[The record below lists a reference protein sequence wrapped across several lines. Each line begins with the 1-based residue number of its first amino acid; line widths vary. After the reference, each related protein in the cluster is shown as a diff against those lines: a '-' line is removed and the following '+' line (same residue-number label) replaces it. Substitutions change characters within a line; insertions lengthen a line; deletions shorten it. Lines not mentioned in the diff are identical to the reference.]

1 MPLTKTN
8 FLVSILAACSAAVP
22 AHAFISAP
30 RPHSSRAQSQ
40 LSNDGS
46 GGGIEEIEFRIYPD
60 GRITEVVRG
69 VKGAN
74 CQDVTAAI
82 NKQLGN
88 VVDVQPTEEMYEE
101 EILVEQTLEQKDGGW
116 DGASSW

>member
-1 MPLTKTN
+1 MVLTKAKV
-8 FLVSILAACSAAVP
+8 FVSILAACSSALP
-22 AHAFISAP
+22 AHAFIPASTPAP
-30 RPHSSRAQSQ
+30 SRSQ
-40 LSNDGS
+40 LNNDA

-69 VKGAN
+69 VKGKN

-88 VVDVQPTEEMYEE
+88 VVDVQPTEEMFEE
-101 EILVEQTLEQKDGGW
+101 EVLVEQTLEQTDGTGGW

>member
-1 MPLTKTN
+1 MSLTKATVLIIV
-8 FLVSILAACSAAVP
+8 LVAFFAAVP
-22 AHAFISAP
+22 ADAFVSSP
-30 RPHSSRAQSQ
+30 GSHSTGGWSQ
-40 LSNDGS
+40 LNNDVAG
-46 GGGIEEIEFRIYPD
+46 GGGIEEIEFRVYPD

-69 VKGAN
+69 VKGGN

-88 VVDVQPTEEMYEE
+88 VVDSQPTEEMFEE
-101 EILVEQTLEQKDGGW
+101 EVLIEQTLEQKNGW

>member
-1 MPLTKTN
+1 MPITKAN
-8 FLVSILAACSAAVP
+8 LLVTLLAACSAALP
-22 AHAFISAP
+22 AHAFVPAP
-30 RPHSSRAQSQ
+30 KPVASSSR
-40 LSNDGS
+40 LNNDA

-69 VKGAN
+69 VKGKN

-88 VVDVQPTEEMYEE
+88 VVDVQPTEEMFEE
-101 EILVEQTLEQKDGGW
+101 EVVVEQTLENKEGTGGW